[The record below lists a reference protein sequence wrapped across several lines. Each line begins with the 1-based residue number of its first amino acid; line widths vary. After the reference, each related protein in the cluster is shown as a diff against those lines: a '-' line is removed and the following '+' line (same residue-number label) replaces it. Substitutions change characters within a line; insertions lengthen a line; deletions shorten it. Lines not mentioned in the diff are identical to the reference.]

1 MNWNQ
6 EDLKRMKDHGVDPLQ
21 IDRQIELFKQ
31 GTKPVV
37 LARACTSG
45 DGIQQ
50 LSEEAKTELVCLFDD
65 SAPTLS
71 ISKFVPAS
79 GAASRMFKHLHQ
91 WKKDPLAPL
100 VQEFLQGFD
109 GFAFA
114 MDLRQ
119 KGGFS
124 QELNVQDLP
133 NILNLMFDETAFNFS
148 NKPKGLVPFHK
159 KGEHLITPFE
169 EHLEEAVAYAKGKDE
184 KCRLHFTV
192 APSYRDEIATLVEE
206 RKQAIEEREG
216 VLIEVE
222 YSEQDPST
230 DTIAV
235 FENNDPYRTEIG
247 DFLFRPGGHGAL
259 IHNLNT
265 VNSDLIFIKNIDN
278 VVSESKRSDTISYKK
293 VIGGLAL
300 KLMKEIHH
308 LVDRLHTSTDETI
321 EEDATEFVRHWF
333 SVSGTGEL
341 QFSRE
346 ELLKKLNKPLRVCGM
361 VKNEG
366 EPGGGPFWTFS
377 EDGEVSTQ
385 IIEKAQ
391 INLADET
398 QVKIVEHATHFNPV
412 DLVCAVKDFNG
423 EKFDLNKFVNPAAA
437 FIADKSIGDVAIKA
451 LELPG
456 LWNGAM
462 EDWNTV
468 FVEVPLSTFN
478 PVKTV
483 NDLLRPAHQ
492 G

>member
-1 MNWNQ
+1 
-6 EDLKRMKDHGVDPLQ
+6 MKDHGVDPLQ
-21 IDRQIELFKQ
+21 IDRQIALFKQ
-31 GTKPVV
+31 GTKSVI

-50 LSEEAKTELVCLFDD
+50 LSEEAKEELVALFDA
-65 SAPTLS
+65 SAPALS

-91 WKKDPLAPL
+91 WQNDPEAPL
-100 VQEFLQGFD
+100 VKEFVQGFD
-109 GFAFA
+109 DFAFA
-114 MDLRQ
+114 MAIREKATLSQNLSVEDLP
-119 KGGFS
+119 KI
-124 QELNVQDLP
+124 LNV
-133 NILNLMFDETAFNFS
+133 MFDESDLNFA
-148 NKPKGLVPFHK
+148 NKPKGLVPFHR
-159 KGEHLITPFE
+159 KGDALIAPFE
-169 EHLEEAVAYAKGKDE
+169 EHLEEAVVYANGKDQ

-192 APSYRDEIATLVEE
+192 APSFREEIRALVEE
-206 RKQAIEEREG
+206 KKQAIEEREG
-216 VLIEVE
+216 VSIDIE
-222 YSEQDPST
+222 YSIQDPST

-235 FENNDPYRTEIG
+235 LENNDPYRNEDG
-247 DFLFRPGGHGAL
+247 QFLFRPGGHGAL
-259 IHNLNT
+259 IHNLNS
-265 VNSDLIFIKNIDN
+265 VDADLIFIKNIDN
-278 VVSESKRSDTISYKK
+278 VVSESKRADTVKYKK

-308 LVDRLHTSTDETI
+308 LVDRLHTPTDEII
-321 EEDATEFVRHWF
+321 EEDATEFVKHWF
-333 SVSGTGEL
+333 SVLGADKL

-377 EDGEVSTQ
+377 DEGEVSTQ

-391 INLADET
+391 INLADGS
-398 QVKIVEHATHFNPV
+398 QAKIVENATHFNPV

-423 EKFDLNKFVNPAAA
+423 EKFDLNKFVNPSAA
-437 FIADKSIGDVAIKA
+437 FIADKSIGDTVIKA

-468 FVEVPLSTFN
+468 FVETPLSTFN

>member
-184 KCRLHFTV
+184 
-192 APSYRDEIATLVEE
+192 
-206 RKQAIEEREG
+206 
-216 VLIEVE
+216 
-222 YSEQDPST
+222 
-230 DTIAV
+230 
-235 FENNDPYRTEIG
+235 
-247 DFLFRPGGHGAL
+247 
-259 IHNLNT
+259 
-265 VNSDLIFIKNIDN
+265 
-278 VVSESKRSDTISYKK
+278 
-293 VIGGLAL
+293 
-300 KLMKEIHH
+300 
-308 LVDRLHTSTDETI
+308 
-321 EEDATEFVRHWF
+321 
-333 SVSGTGEL
+333 
-341 QFSRE
+341 
-346 ELLKKLNKPLRVCGM
+346 
-361 VKNEG
+361 
-366 EPGGGPFWTFS
+366 
-377 EDGEVSTQ
+377 
-385 IIEKAQ
+385 
-391 INLADET
+391 
-398 QVKIVEHATHFNPV
+398 
-412 DLVCAVKDFNG
+412 
-423 EKFDLNKFVNPAAA
+423 
-437 FIADKSIGDVAIKA
+437 
-451 LELPG
+451 
-456 LWNGAM
+456 
-462 EDWNTV
+462 
-468 FVEVPLSTFN
+468 
-478 PVKTV
+478 
-483 NDLLRPAHQ
+483 
-492 G
+492 